1 MTRTIRSMVAACAAA
16 LAIGS
21 CADGPTGPGKPVPG
35 TLLVTWTS
43 PNVDD
48 GAAVL
53 KVVLPGD
60 LATDTATVARD
71 GVELFQRRTADTL
84 RIAVFGPLASGTL
97 LTIDVADV
105 RRVADIRASVVEV
118 AREDDTLRETL
129 GGYALSVARQ

>member
-1 MTRTIRSMVAACAAA
+1 MRQRIRATLAAFAAA
-16 LAIGS
+16 LVIGS
-21 CADGPTGPGKPVPG
+21 CADGPTGPGQPVPG

-43 PNVDD
+43 PNADD

-53 KVVLPGD
+53 KVVLPAG
-60 LATDTATVARD
+60 LSAGTATATHD

-129 GGYALSVARQ
+129 GGYALGVVRQ